1 MSSGSAAWLGAPV
14 GRWRSSL
21 FRGSFLLLL
30 SVVTVALGQGAPLVE
45 MQLGHR
51 NVPVAEAW
59 NPLRLLLRDLG
70 PSELV
75 IVVDQGSLR
84 EGELPW
90 TVVLPLEGGA
100 GLRQVEQ
107 DVYLPAWRSL
117 RWIVQAGGLT
127 VASGALARAD
137 ADPSAVDLVV
147 SERPG
152 VVADRL
158 AGRVLDLAPEALPVR
173 TASYDGVRSLWLDG
187 TRPSPPPAVLT
198 AAAVAGTVVVLGVA
212 AQDDPAVAAVLAGL
226 EAGWHPIGA
235 GGWWLLAAGEA
246 LPSEAAVEGRRLD
259 VHAIGRAFAAASAIP
274 TPRSAPLSRLLPLL
288 IGYAFLVVLAWRLA
302 GAAGIL
308 CWAVVLALG
317 ATFSTR
323 LSPPNPPTL
332 VEARELRLS
341 VGGLAWSL
349 RVHDLFTLPQASL
362 DLPMVGQPL
371 LPQGGGVRLAGPP
384 STRLDLAAWRGAS
397 LMEAPRAA
405 SPWLSLDV
413 LDPDVLLGADGL
425 SALRE
430 VGPGGGSPLAGSPSA
445 NGLTP
450 AEAAFESLLPSGS
463 RWGRSGNDWYVAL
476 PLADG
481 GAP

>member
-1 MSSGSAAWLGAPV
+1 MS
-14 GRWRSSL
+14 
-21 FRGSFLLLL
+21 LLLL
-30 SVVTVALGQGAPLVE
+30 SWGAAVLAQGAPLVE

-51 NVPVAEAW
+51 NVPVADAW
-59 NPLRLLLRDLG
+59 NPLRLLVRDLG

-152 VVADRL
+152 GVAERL
-158 AGRVLDLAPEALPVR
+158 AGRVLDLAPDALPAR
-173 TASYDGVRSLWLDG
+173 TAAYDGVRSLWLDG
-187 TRPSPPPAVLT
+187 TRPSPPAAVLT
-198 AAAVAGTVVVLGVA
+198 AAAVAGTVVVIGA
-212 AQDDPAVAAVLAGL
+212 PARDDPAVAAVLGGL
-226 EAGWHPIGA
+226 EAGWHPLGA
-235 GGWWLLAAGEA
+235 GGWWLLGEGEA
-246 LPSEAAVEGRRLD
+246 LPSEAAVEARRLD
-259 VHAIGRAFAAASAIP
+259 VRAIGQAFAAASTIP
-274 TPRSAPLSRLLPLL
+274 VPRSAPLSRLLPLL
-288 IGYAFLVVLAWRLA
+288 IAYAFLVVLAWRLA
-302 GAAGIL
+302 GAAGVL

-323 LSPPNPPTL
+323 LWPSTPPTL
-332 VEARELRLS
+332 TQARELRLS

-349 RVHDLFTLPQASL
+349 RVQDLFTLPQASL
-362 DLPMVGQPL
+362 DLPVVGQPV
-371 LPQGGGVRLAGPP
+371 LPQPGGVRLAGPP
-384 STRLDLAAWRGAS
+384 GTRLDLAAWRGAS

-405 SPWLSLDV
+405 SPGLSQDAQ
-413 LDPDVLLGADGL
+413 DPDRLLAADGL
-425 SALRE
+425 SGLRE
-430 VGPGGGSPLAGSPSA
+430 VGPTGGRPLAGSPASA
-445 NGLTP
+445 ELTP
-450 AEAAFESLLPSGS
+450 AEAAFEALLPSGS
-463 RWGRSGNDWYVAL
+463 RWGRSGNDWQVAL
-476 PLADG
+476 PQPSG